1 MTPFGMQTI
10 APPSAA
16 PVAPT
21 AFGGSAPFN
30 AGVPQPTDLNA
41 LAQQRAVAQQA
52 AQAGA
57 PTKVLE
63 EAAKSKGMFGGMDFS
78 KLMNPDFGTIIW
90 NVVHEPLTEDLKSV
104 IVTDIKAIAGYD
116 PRISIDNVVITE
128 YDQGIQV
135 ELQLR
140 YVQTNQTNLLNLQ
153 FDNQNNT
160 LTAA

>member
-1 MTPFGMQTI
+1 MIMYRGFSTVGRNRKFRL
-10 APPSAA
+10 
-16 PVAPT
+16 
-21 AFGGSAPFN
+21 
-30 AGVPQPTDLNA
+30 TDFELVKQDLINHFYI
-41 LAQQRAVAQQA
+41 R
-52 AQAGA
+52 
-57 PTKVLE
+57 
-63 EAAKSKGMFGGMDFS
+63 KGE

-104 IVTDIKAIAGYD
+104 IVTDIKAIASYD
-116 PRISIDNVVITE
+116 PRLSIDNVVVTE

-160 LTAA
+160 LIAA